1 MKTLLLVDGSSY
13 LYRAFHAMPTLRAPD
28 GVPTGAVY
36 GVMNMLRRLE
46 RELHYEAAI
55 CVFDAKGKTFRHDL
69 YPDYKAQRGPMAD
82 GLAQQIPL
90 VHQAVEA
97 LGWPLL
103 QMAGVEADDVIATLV
118 TQAEALGWDTIVC
131 TGDKDLAQLVSAKT
145 RLYNSM
151 SEQWF
156 DQAAVVEKF
165 GVAPEKMVD
174 FLTLTGD
181 TSDNI
186 PGVHKCGEKTAAK
199 WLAEFGSLEGVVA
212 AIERGAI
219 KGKIGDY
226 AREALP
232 HLPLSREL
240 VTVKRDLDLSTLL
253 PAGLA
258 AVERQPPQLSVL
270 QTLCRQLGFKAWLQ
284 EYSRVSA
291 ATPAENAPVATT
303 PEPMV
308 SPTSTAA
315 VLPSACYHTLLTQDA
330 FESWLARIEE
340 AEYVSFD
347 TETDRLDPLEA
358 ELVGISFAVAPYE
371 AAYLPLAH
379 RGPGVAQQLDRDW
392 VLQRLKPWL
401 ENPAAKKV
409 GQNLKFDRHV
419 LARYQI
425 RLQGVA
431 EDTMLLSY
439 VLQSHVAHNMDALAK
454 RYLNYDT
461 LTFEEIC
468 GKGAKQIS
476 FADVDLDTATRYAAE
491 DADITLRLLHAMR
504 PLLTPEA
511 ERVYRDIELPV
522 AEILTDMEEVGV
534 SVDPKILQDQSMVLG
549 QRLLLLEQQV
559 HAMAGQPFNLNSPK
573 QVSEILFDRLQIPSK
588 GLKKTT
594 TGISTNEETLE
605 KLATTY
611 PIAQQLLD
619 YRGLA
624 KLKSTYTDKLPN
636 AISPQTQRVH
646 THYSQTGTITG
657 RLSSSEPNLQ
667 NIPIRSEE
675 GRAIRKAF
683 VAPAGTVIVSAD
695 YSQIEL
701 RIMAHLSQ
709 DEGLLQA
716 FQQGLDIHRATAA
729 EIFEIPLDEV
739 SPEQRRY
746 AKTINFGLIYGMT
759 VFGLAKAL
767 EIERSA
773 AQQFIDRY
781 FQRYPGVARYMEDTR
796 QLAREQGYVETVF
809 GRRLLLPDINDRN
822 PMKRQAAERA
832 AINAPMQ
839 GTAADLIKMAMIRV
853 AKRLGPPPLGLVDLS
868 RHTVLMMQVHDEL
881 VLQVPEAEKDAVLA
895 WLPQDMAAVATL
907 RVPLLAEVG
916 YGPSWGAAH

>member
-258 AVERQPPQLSVL
+258 AVERHPPQLSVL

-284 EYSRVSA
+284 EYNRVSA
-291 ATPAENAPVATT
+291 ETPAENAPVATT

-358 ELVGISFAVAPYE
+358 EL
-371 AAYLPLAH
+371 
-379 RGPGVAQQLDRDW
+379 
-392 VLQRLKPWL
+392 RL
-401 ENPAAKKV
+401 
-409 GQNLKFDRHV
+409 H
-419 LARYQI
+419 
-425 RLQGVA
+425 
-431 EDTMLLSY
+431 
-439 VLQSHVAHNMDALAK
+439 
-454 RYLNYDT
+454 
-461 LTFEEIC
+461 
-468 GKGAKQIS
+468 
-476 FADVDLDTATRYAAE
+476 
-491 DADITLRLLHAMR
+491 
-504 PLLTPEA
+504 
-511 ERVYRDIELPV
+511 
-522 AEILTDMEEVGV
+522 
-534 SVDPKILQDQSMVLG
+534 
-549 QRLLLLEQQV
+549 
-559 HAMAGQPFNLNSPK
+559 
-573 QVSEILFDRLQIPSK
+573 
-588 GLKKTT
+588 
-594 TGISTNEETLE
+594 
-605 KLATTY
+605 
-611 PIAQQLLD
+611 
-619 YRGLA
+619 
-624 KLKSTYTDKLPN
+624 
-636 AISPQTQRVH
+636 
-646 THYSQTGTITG
+646 
-657 RLSSSEPNLQ
+657 
-667 NIPIRSEE
+667 
-675 GRAIRKAF
+675 
-683 VAPAGTVIVSAD
+683 
-695 YSQIEL
+695 
-701 RIMAHLSQ
+701 
-709 DEGLLQA
+709 
-716 FQQGLDIHRATAA
+716 
-729 EIFEIPLDEV
+729 
-739 SPEQRRY
+739 
-746 AKTINFGLIYGMT
+746 
-759 VFGLAKAL
+759 
-767 EIERSA
+767 
-773 AQQFIDRY
+773 
-781 FQRYPGVARYMEDTR
+781 
-796 QLAREQGYVETVF
+796 
-809 GRRLLLPDINDRN
+809 
-822 PMKRQAAERA
+822 PMKRH
-832 AINAPMQ
+832 IF
-839 GTAADLIKMAMIRV
+839 L
-853 AKRLGPPPLGLVDLS
+853 
-868 RHTVLMMQVHDEL
+868 
-881 VLQVPEAEKDAVLA
+881 
-895 WLPQDMAAVATL
+895 
-907 RVPLLAEVG
+907 
-916 YGPSWGAAH
+916 